1 MKKLINFFSVI
12 TVFAVM
18 FIAGC
23 NSDST
28 TETTETAVSDTTQTV
43 VTDTSQVMTTT
54 DTSTTVSTV
63 KPNPALKG
71 KKGKVSAVMM
81 KADKNAPMNKN
92 TEGYYSN
99 VEVLPAFPGGQ
110 SALDNYMSSNITY
123 PLEANENGIEA
134 VVTVNFAV
142 DENGKVTNPR
152 IVGNKVGY
160 GLEDEVIRAINKMPT
175 WTPGVIKGKNVKTYY
190 TLPVNFKL
198 DN

>member
-1 MKKLINFFSVI
+1 MKKLINFFSI
-12 TVFAVM
+12 MTVFAAM

-28 TETTETAVSDTTQTV
+28 TKTTETSVPDSTTI
-43 VTDTSQVMTTT
+43 VTDTSSQVMTT
-54 DTSTTVSTV
+54 DTSTTATV

-71 KKGKVSAVMM
+71 KKGKVSTVMM
-81 KADKNAPMNKN
+81 TQNKTAAMDKNA
-92 TEGYYSN
+92 EGYYSN

-110 SALDNYMSSNITY
+110 GALDTYMSNNITY
-123 PLEANENGIEA
+123 PADANDNGIEA

-142 DENGKVTNPR
+142 DEMGKVSNPQ
-152 IVGNKVGY
+152 IVGKKAGY
-160 GLEDEVIRAINKMPT
+160 GLEDEVIKAINKMPT
-175 WTPGVIKGKNVKTYY
+175 WTPGVIKGQNVKTYY